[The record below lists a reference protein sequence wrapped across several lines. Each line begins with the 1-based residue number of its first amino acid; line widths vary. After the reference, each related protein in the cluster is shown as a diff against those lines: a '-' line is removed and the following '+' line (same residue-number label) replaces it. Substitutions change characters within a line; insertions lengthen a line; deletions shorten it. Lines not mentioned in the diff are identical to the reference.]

1 MTAPL
6 DVGPFLDEASQRP
19 RYAGR
24 MRRIVVRMGETEI
37 GRLDRLRA
45 QLIPR
50 CRSRAALVRAIT
62 LATLASVPGLDAPLP
77 ERCAP

>member
-6 DVGPFLDEASQRP
+6 DVAPFLHEASRRP

-45 QLIPR
+45 QLPR
-50 CRSRAALVRAIT
+50 RASRAALVRAIT
-62 LATLASVPGLDAPLP
+62 LAALAGVPMLDAPLP
-77 ERCAP
+77 ERCEP